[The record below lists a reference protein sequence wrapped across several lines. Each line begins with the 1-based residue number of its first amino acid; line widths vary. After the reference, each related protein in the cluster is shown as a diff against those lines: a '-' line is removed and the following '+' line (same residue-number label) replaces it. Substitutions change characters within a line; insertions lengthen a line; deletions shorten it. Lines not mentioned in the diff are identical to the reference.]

1 MAKYKNSKN
10 HIISQEERYYINK
23 MREIKKSLMVK
34 HQLPEKIFSGL
45 ESEIIL
51 NSEGKF
57 RGWSVGEASIFR
69 ETFNG

>member
-1 MAKYKNSKN
+1 
-10 HIISQEERYYINK
+10 
-23 MREIKKSLMVK
+23 MREIKKSLMAK
-34 HQLPEKIFSGL
+34 DDLPEKIFFGL
-45 ESEIIL
+45 KSEIIL